1 MGGRLLGLDEA
12 RAFLEKNGPIYPGE
26 DQWAAVTRADGGR
39 DWVQVGNK
47 IHPVGKSSVD
57 DSPNGYPPWGDDAST
72 SPPYRRS
79 LLWVSATEPQRA
91 KPAWSLTW
99 KD

>member
-1 MGGRLLGLDEA
+1 MLGP
-12 RAFLEKNGPIYPGE
+12 EKKRGE

-47 IHPVGKSSVD
+47 IHLVGKSHVD

-79 LLWVSATEPQRA
+79 VLWMSAAEPQWA
-91 KPAWSLTW
+91 IPVWSLTW